1 MDDEI
6 RPGSVITQQY
16 VSEGKRILAQRMR
29 RDMTDAEK
37 LLWHEVRAGKLGA
50 HFRRQ
55 QVIDGFIVDFYC
67 HSKTFSV
74 ESDGGVHDRLKQSE
88 YDKERDRILGLRGI
102 RVLRVKNE
110 DIFNNMADVL
120 ARIRAMI
127 RE

>member
-1 MDDEI
+1 MDEELLSA
-6 RPGSVITQQY
+6 SVITQQY
-16 VSEGKRILAQRMR
+16 VSEGKRILASQVR

-55 QVIDGFIVDFYC
+55 QVIDGFIVDFYS
-67 HSKTFSV
+67 HAKKFSV
-74 ESDGGVHDRLKQSE
+74 ESDGGVHDRPEQSE

-102 RVLRVKNE
+102 RVLRVKND
-110 DIFNNMADVL
+110 DIFNNMSAVL